1 MEPASAEFPPRSIT
15 SAWLL
20 YCQARS
26 NLGYFLY
33 ARSVTELMNAAWRL
47 ASTPGAFSPQPTRNN
62 VARRK
67 FHIPDESS
75 GRIVGRL
82 AGASRRMPAPCDAKR
97 TLKNC
102 ARRAPSIICSDRAAC
117 FCLLIVAT
125 TKTAAG
131 RRPRLASQT
140 THIVRSSS
148 SPQATS
154 NKAACARRYDDPA
167 GPTQI
172 TLLLYAVLDARS

>member
-20 YCQARS
+20 GYCQARS

-131 RRPRLASQT
+131 RAWPHRPHTSSARPHRLRQRPTKLHVRDAT
-140 THIVRSSS
+140 TTQ
-148 SPQATS
+148 P
-154 NKAACARRYDDPA
+154 ARRK
-167 GPTQI
+167 
-172 TLLLYAVLDARS
+172 